1 MNTLYKTFALL
12 FVIIPSFLF
21 AQNEI
26 PNPGFEDWAN
36 GNPQSWGTT
45 NIQGQVTNVTQSTEA
60 HGGASAVRGEV
71 VEFSGAAFAPSIFTG
86 FSGILPFAV
95 TKNYARFTGFYQFEP
110 AVETDILVVTV
121 NLLDSDFG
129 SVAIGEDSLATTSGS
144 YAQFVVELDYSA
156 GTSTADAAFAQ
167 IQFAIG
173 GQGTVAVGTFFL
185 VDDLQFEG
193 TVTSVEQE
201 AGQLPDA
208 FTLQQNYPNPFNPS
222 TTFSFTIPKAAKV
235 RLTVFDLLGREV
247 ARVVDERL
255 PAGSHSVQWQVSH
268 LPSGAYYY
276 KLTAGEFT
284 DTRKLILLK

>member
-1 MNTLYKTFALL
+1 MNSLYKNFTFL
-12 FVIIPSFLF
+12 FVVVPSFLL

-26 PNPGFEDWAN
+26 PNSGFEDWSN

-45 NIQGQVTNVTQSTEA
+45 NIQGQVTNVTQSTDA

-71 VEFSGAAFAPSIFTG
+71 VEFNGVPFSASIFAG
-86 FSGILPFAV
+86 VSPNLPFPV
-95 TKNYARFTGFYQFEP
+95 SQNYARLSGFYQFEP
-110 AVETDILVVTV
+110 AAQSDILGVSV
-121 NLLDSDFG
+121 NLLDSGFS
-129 SVAIGEDSLATTSGS
+129 SVAIGVDTLASTNGS

-156 GTSTADAAFAQ
+156 GASAGDAAFAS

-173 GQGTVAVGTFFL
+173 GQGTIALGTFFL

-193 TVTSVEQE
+193 VVTSIGQE
-201 AGQLPDA
+201 DGQIPDA

-222 TTFSFTIPKAAKV
+222 TTFAFTIPKDGKV
-235 RLTVFDLLGREV
+235 KLTVFDLLGREV

-255 PAGSHSVQWQVSH
+255 PAGSHSVQWQASNF
-268 LPSGAYYY
+268 PSGAYYY

-284 DTRKLILLK
+284 NARKLILLK

>member
-1 MNTLYKTFALL
+1 MNSLYKTVAL
-12 FVIIPSFLF
+12 FCVVVPSFLF

-26 PNPGFEDWAN
+26 PNPGFEDWAD
-36 GNPQSWGTT
+36 GNPQGWGTT

-71 VEFSGAAFAPSIFTG
+71 VQFSGAQFAPSVFTG
-86 FSGILPFAV
+86 FAGIVPFPV
-95 TKNYARFTGFYQFEP
+95 SQNSARLTGFYQFET
-110 AVETDILVVTV
+110 AQETDILGVSV
-121 NLLDSDFG
+121 NLLDSVFV
-129 SVAIGEDSLATTSGS
+129 SVAIGEDSLANTNGT
-144 YAQFVVELDYSA
+144 YAQFTVELDYSA
-156 GTSTADAAFAQ
+156 GASAADAAFAQ

-193 TVTSVEQE
+193 TVTSIEQQD
-201 AGQLPDA
+201 GQIPDA
-208 FTLQQNYPNPFNPS
+208 FRLQQNYPNPFNPA
-222 TTFSFTIPKAAKV
+222 TTFAFTIPKAAKV
-235 RLTVFDLLGREV
+235 QLTVFDLLGREV

-255 PAGSHSVQWQVSH
+255 PAGSHSIQWQAGD

-284 DTRKLILLK
+284 NAKKLILLK